1 MKPSEEE
8 QDMAFG
14 YVIVQVDVKDPET
27 FEAYRA
33 QVPATIAQYGGEYL
47 VRGGKF
53 EKLEGAEPL
62 GRMVALKFPSYEQAK
77 AWYHSE
83 EYKGPKELR
92 QSCSVANAILVEGVD

>member
-1 MKPSEEE
+1 
-8 QDMAFG
+8 MAFG
-14 YVIVQVDVKDPET
+14 YVIVQVDVQDTEK
-27 FEAYRA
+27 FEEYRG

-62 GRMVALKFPSYEQAK
+62 GRMVVLKFPSYEQAK

-83 EYKGPKELR
+83 EYKGPMALR
-92 QSCSVANAILVEGVD
+92 QSASRANAILVEGIE